1 MFAVGITGVRR
12 GTLILD
18 SVKDDLRLEARDADK
33 ELEEVCKRE
42 GTVQMSLAGT
52 LELWAQHCTP
62 EIVIPLKKQYTESMH
77 KNVTW

>member
-52 LELWAQHCTP
+52 LEL
-62 EIVIPLKKQYTESMH
+62 
-77 KNVTW
+77 

>member
-33 ELEEVCKRE
+33 EPEDVCRRE
-42 GTVQMSLAGT
+42 GTVQTSLAGT
-52 LELWAQHCTP
+52 LELWVQPCTP
-62 EIVIPLKKQYTESMH
+62 EIIIPLKKTTH
-77 KNVTW
+77 WKHA

>member
-33 ELEEVCKRE
+33 EPEDVCRRE
-42 GTVQMSLAGT
+42 GTVQTSLAGT
-52 LELWAQHCTP
+52 LEL
-62 EIVIPLKKQYTESMH
+62 
-77 KNVTW
+77 